1 MVVKLV
7 KKPINMKLIRIN
19 ITADTLRFD
28 RAGFINL
35 AKVDATTEEDILAQ
49 IDEDDQ
55 EERQDAGKFVQ
66 RLRKRLS
73 LNQVKFAGLINVSV
87 NTIRDWERG
96 RRYPTGAA
104 KALLK
109 ILDRAPEAA
118 LAALR
123 STNY

>member
-49 IDEDDQ
+49 IAEDDQ
-55 EERQDAGKFVQ
+55 EARQDAGKFVQ
-66 RLRKRLS
+66 RLRKRLG

-87 NTIRDWERG
+87 NTIRDWEQG

-123 STNY
+123 